1 MICENKQIKLVH
13 IWEDDWKNNKEKV
26 KEMIKTIIYDEN
38 AILKLSSINDEFVLV
53 DRSIFNLWSLPS
65 TFQVIEIIDPK
76 MVSRPAVN
84 GKKHFDTWDC
94 GYFKCKYLN
103 YGK

>member
-84 GKKHFDTWDC
+84 GKNILILGIADTS
-94 GYFKCKYLN
+94 N
-103 YGK
+103 VNI